1 MLILKNTDEIKAIEG
16 VALRR
21 LLTSRHQQLN
31 CHLYMMEN
39 DDSSDDLE
47 RTIGFPV
54 MTNSFDG
61 VRYPDPDFVPCCE
74 ALDDHGFCYELL
86 YLLSDGDDGTLI
98 FIPKTVGDD
107 ELLAMC
113 AQFSVMV

>member
-1 MLILKNTDEIKAIEG
+1 MLILKNADEINAIEG
-16 VALRR
+16 VELRQ
-21 LLTSRHQQLN
+21 LLTSRRKQLN
-31 CHLYMMEN
+31 CHLYIMEN
-39 DDSSDDLE
+39 DDTADDLE
-47 RTIGFPV
+47 RAIGFPV
-54 MTNSFDG
+54 MTNIFDG

-98 FIPKTVGDD
+98 FIPKTVRDD

-113 AQFSVMV
+113 GQYTSA

>member
-1 MLILKNTDEIKAIEG
+1 MLILKNADEINAIEG
-16 VALRR
+16 VELRQ
-21 LLTSRHQQLN
+21 LLTSRRKQLN
-31 CHLYMMEN
+31 CHLYILEN
-39 DDSSDDLE
+39 DDTPDDLE
-47 RTIGFPV
+47 RAIGFPV
-54 MTNSFDG
+54 MTNIFDG

-98 FIPKTVGDD
+98 FIPKTVRDG

-113 AQFSVMV
+113 GQYTSA